1 MAKYNSHCSIPN
13 HLNIGLERNLSN
25 TCMEDFNCAG
35 YALNLYYWLNLNSP
49 TFSEPYEYQEE
60 WVDENEYNAILEDE
74 WIADLLFYMDGK
86 IRLLEGGDI
95 IQEDEYLVY
104 FRMGHYLESI
114 EYADFHFVKQDK
126 YGKLTHK
133 AGAKEIMDFEGNV
146 YDEWRNPYNEFLIYD
161 GPIYL
166 FAVKDI

>member
-1 MAKYNSHCSIPN
+1 
-13 HLNIGLERNLSN
+13 
-25 TCMEDFNCAG
+25 MEDFNCAG

-74 WIADLLFYMDGK
+74 WVADLLSYMDGK

-104 FRMGHYLESI
+104 FRMGHYLESV

-133 AGAKEIMDFEGNV
+133 AGAKEIMDFKGNV